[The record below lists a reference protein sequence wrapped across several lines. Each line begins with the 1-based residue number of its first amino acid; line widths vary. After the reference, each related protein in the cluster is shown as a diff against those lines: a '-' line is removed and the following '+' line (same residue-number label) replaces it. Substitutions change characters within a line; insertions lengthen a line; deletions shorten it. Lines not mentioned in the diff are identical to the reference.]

1 MTLVPLLNRLTVP
14 ALASLG
20 AGLFAAMAIA
30 QPPTAAGQATFKA
43 EAEVVAVD
51 VNVLDREGRPIDN
64 LTANDFSVLV
74 DGAPR
79 RIASAEFIRLTPAA
93 RAPSP
98 SPYYSS
104 NLYAANGRLVMLVID
119 QGNISPGRV
128 RGVADSAM
136 RFIKR
141 LSPVDRIALVAIPGP
156 GPQINF
162 TANHSLIQ
170 ALLAKIAG
178 QAIPAPGLARVGIG
192 EALRID
198 RGDQTALNTTADR
211 ECAGTDRQVC
221 AQELMAE
228 AREVVSEARLRSRN
242 ALAGLR
248 VIMER
253 LAANQTPKTVV
264 FLSEALIIDQDQT
277 ELGWLGPLAAKG
289 RVTLHVL
296 RIDAAAADASA
307 QRRSTTRG
315 EDVAAAEEG
324 LSLLAGLTRGSLYRV
339 VGNAEH
345 IFARLTREL
354 SGHYLLGFAPQP
366 GDRDG
371 KPHKIKIDLPGR
383 RNVEVRAR
391 QEFSVE
397 PPRTHTSEEAVA
409 EALRSPGLLTDIPL
423 RVTAYTF
430 PERDGD
436 GLRILIAAEFQRQEG
451 ATAGLAVGYALMGP
465 NGNVVASQFERQVKT
480 PIREDRTQSFVTA
493 ASARTAGVYGLKLAV
508 VDESGSTGSVE
519 HAFKAQLTA
528 AGQARSGDLLI
539 GESSGGA
546 EGNTAPTVSGEFVD
560 AESLHGYL
568 ELQAD
573 SPGVWND
580 LKVEFEV
587 AAREDS
593 RALDSTLARFG
604 EGSRSTPRRAVEGIL
619 PIGLLPPGEYYAR
632 AIVTIGGKKTAQLIR
647 PFRVVRSSTAAA
659 GGAGRGRPRSRGAAP
674 FVVRIDPFQRASV
687 LTPHVVTSFVN
698 RMSAEGR
705 APIPPEVAKLAQSGH
720 LEAAA
725 GVAKIAGHALAAAFL
740 EGLSLYAKGDF
751 ETAAIRFRE
760 AIRADSEFFPAIFY
774 LGACYAANGRDRDA
788 AAAWQTSLVAE
799 PDTPVVYAVL
809 GDALLRQR
817 EIEQAVELLKEA
829 SGRWPD
835 DPELQPRLGTA
846 LAMAGKS
853 DEALEVFDR
862 YLDRHREDTERLFLA
877 LRLIY
882 EGRANGRRTRT
893 LEEDR
898 ARFEVYAT
906 AYAAAG
912 GRQTELVDQW
922 RGFLKNRDF

>member
-1 MTLVPLLNRLTVP
+1 MTRAPLLNIVMVP
-14 ALASLG
+14 TLASVA
-20 AGLFAAMAIA
+20 AGLFATMAIA
-30 QPPTAAGQATFKA
+30 QQPSAAGRTRFKA

-64 LTANDFSVLV
+64 LAANDFSVLV

-79 RIASAEFIRLTPAA
+79 RISSAEFVRLAPAA
-93 RAPSP
+93 HATAA

-104 NLYAANGRLVMLVID
+104 NLDAANGRLVMLVID

-128 RGVADSAM
+128 RGAAESAT

-141 LSPVDRIALVAIPGP
+141 LSPMDRVALFAIPGP

-170 ALLAKIAG
+170 AQLPRIAG
-178 QAIPAPGLARVGIG
+178 QALATPGLQRVGVG

-221 AQELMAE
+221 VQELTAE
-228 AREVVSEARLRSRN
+228 AREVVSEARLRSKN

-248 VIMER
+248 VLMER
-253 LAANQTPKTVV
+253 LSASQTPKTIVY
-264 FLSEALIIDQDQT
+264 LSEALVIDQDRSA
-277 ELGWLGPLAAKG
+277 LAWLGPLAAKG

-296 RIDAAAADASA
+296 RIDAGAADASA
-307 QRRSTTRG
+307 PRRSTTRG
-315 EDVAAAEEG
+315 EDVGAAEEG
-324 LSLLAGLTRGSLYRV
+324 LALLAGLTRGSLYRV
-339 VGNAEH
+339 VGNADD
-345 IFARLTREL
+345 IFERLTREL
-354 SGHYLLGFAPQP
+354 SGHYLLGFAPEP

-371 KPHKIKIDLPGR
+371 KPHKIKIDIPDR
-383 RNVEVRAR
+383 RNIEVRAR
-391 QEFSVE
+391 QEFSVL
-397 PPRTHTSEEAVA
+397 PPRPHSNEEVVA

-430 PERDGD
+430 PDRDGD
-436 GLRILIAAEFQRQEG
+436 GLRILIAAEIQRQEG
-451 ATAGLAVGYALMGP
+451 ATGEVAAGYALMGP
-465 NGNVVASQFERQVKT
+465 NGDVVASQFERQVKT

-508 VDESGSTGSVE
+508 ADDSGNTGSVE
-519 HAFKAQLTA
+519 HAFKAQLTG
-528 AGQARSGDLLI
+528 AGPARLGDLLI
-539 GESSGGA
+539 GESPGSA
-546 EGNTAPTVSGEFVD
+546 ESTAAPTVSGEFVD

-568 ELQAD
+568 ELRAD

-580 LKVEFEV
+580 LKVAFEV

-593 RALDSTLARFG
+593 RALDGTAARFD
-604 EGSRSTPRRAVEGIL
+604 EGVSSTSRRAAEGIV

-632 AIVTIGGKKTAQLIR
+632 AIVTIGGKTTARLVR
-647 PFRVVRSSTAAA
+647 PFRIVRSSTAGA
-659 GGAGRGRPRSRGAAP
+659 GGAGRGRPGARRAAP
-674 FVVRIDPFQRASV
+674 FSVRIDPFQRASV
-687 LTPHVVTSFVN
+687 LAPHVVTAFVD
-698 RMSAEGR
+698 RMGADGR
-705 APIPPEVAKLAQSGH
+705 APIPPEVAKLSQSGQ

-725 GVAKIAGHALAAAFL
+725 SVAKSAGHALAATFL
-740 EGLSLYAKGDF
+740 EGLTLYAKGDF
-751 ETAAIRFRE
+751 ETAATRFRE

-788 AAAWQTSLVAE
+788 AAAWQTSLVSE
-799 PDTPVVYAVL
+799 SGTPLVYVVL

-835 DPELQPRLGTA
+835 DPDVQPRLGTA

-853 DEALEVFDR
+853 DEALAVFDR

-882 EGRANGRRTRT
+882 EGRANGRSTRT

-898 ARFEVYAT
+898 ARFEAYAA

-912 GRQTELVDQW
+912 GLQRDLVDRW
-922 RGFLKNRDF
+922 RDFLKTREF